1 MTAPRTEPSA
11 RRWPLAIA
19 AVAVAGLLSAVAADL
34 VRGGYSPD
42 EEYTLFA
49 VRGIEASGLPLL
61 PSGLLYDRGLG
72 YSYAAWL
79 AGLITG
85 NPLTGGRLVSIV
97 CAGLALAAIARGL
110 RRLAT
115 PAVAAAG
122 VAVAATSLPFWV
134 SATTARFYAP
144 FLLGYLVCLT
154 LMAERS
160 PSWARLAVLA
170 VAAGCTRWTHELA
183 FTLAAVPFIALVVAP
198 ADRRTTWFRVLG
210 ATILGLVASQFA
222 IFAVHAAAPPTNGD
236 VMVKR
241 FFLWQVLNL
250 FERPPFDLAATLPL
264 AAAAGGATALALALV
279 RWRQD
284 AASGLMLLVGGLA
297 AALGQ
302 LGVGPF
308 AALLLQPVVPPAW
321 RRPLVGRSLAVLA
334 GGSLFW
340 MLALVAAGLGP
351 GEALARIGASG
362 AAYPLDMFSYLVRES
377 PVLMT
382 VALAGLLARSAGR
395 GGPWTAH
402 ERALH
407 ALWLGWV
414 AWFGVIESGITSRYL
429 LLPVTFLLCATA
441 VDGAAILRSMPSDR
455 RRLATAGAAILAL
468 LVVAESWV
476 GPGWQERR
484 WRLARPTL
492 VTAAAASEL
501 QSDDLVVSHD
511 ELGAVIVA
519 GRLDA
524 WLVLDPFFEERFVV
538 RRDGQP
544 FGTYTGAPAA
554 PELTPLVERA
564 EREHRR
570 LIVIDVLRDVPG
582 FGPTDGLLPRQ
593 LAREQLRGEVI
604 AETPGL
610 RIVHVPPPP
619 SRATAR
625 LTSTAPSR
633 ATARLRPTAPS
644 SAAALR
650 LVPVLDS
657 LPSGH

>member
-1 MTAPRTEPSA
+1 MALPD
-11 RRWPLAIA
+11 
-19 AVAVAGLLSAVAADL
+19 LL
-34 VRGGYSPD
+34 RPGYSPD

-49 VRGIEASGLPLL
+49 VRGIADSGLPLL

-79 AGLITG
+79 AALVTG
-85 NPLTGGRLVSIV
+85 DPLTGGRAVSVV
-97 CAGLALAAIARGL
+97 CACLALGVIAREL
-110 RRLAT
+110 RRLT
-115 PAVAAAG
+115 SPAGAVAG
-122 VAVAATSLPFWV
+122 VAVVATSLPFWV

-144 FLLGYLVCLT
+144 FLLGYLACLT
-154 LMAERS
+154 LMARDIDRW
-160 PSWARLAVLA
+160 PRLALLA
-170 VAAGCTRWTHELA
+170 LVAGLTRWTHELA
-183 FTLAAVPFIALVVAP
+183 FTLAAVPVVALFVAP
-198 ADRRTTWFRVLG
+198 PDRRTSWLRVLG
-210 ATILGLVASQFA
+210 ATILGLVASQIA
-222 IFAVHAAAPPTNGD
+222 MFAVHATAPPTNGD

-250 FERPPFDLAATLPL
+250 FERPPFDLAETLPL
-264 AAAAGGATALALALV
+264 AAAAGGATALALAIV

-284 AASGLMLLVGGLA
+284 AASSLMLVVGGLA

-308 AALLLQPVVPPAW
+308 AALLLQPVVPGAW
-321 RRPLVGRSLAVLA
+321 RRPLVGTSLAVLA

-340 MLALVAAGLGP
+340 MIALIAAGLGP
-351 GEALARIGASG
+351 GEALARLGASG
-362 AAYPLDMFSYLVRES
+362 VTYPLDMFSYLVRES
-377 PVLMT
+377 PVLIM
-382 VALAGLLARSAGR
+382 VALVGLLARGAGQ
-395 GGPWTAH
+395 GGPWTPD

-429 LLPVTFLLCATA
+429 LLPVTFLLCATV
-441 VDGAAILRSMPSDR
+441 VDGAAIARSMLPDR
-455 RRLATAGAAILAL
+455 RRLAMGGAATLAL
-468 LVVAESWV
+468 LVVAESWT

-492 VTAAAASEL
+492 VAASAASEL

-524 WLVLDPFFEERFVV
+524 WLVLDPFFEERFIV

-554 PELTPLVERA
+554 PELTPLLERA

-593 LAREQLRGEVI
+593 LAREQLRGDVI

-619 SRATAR
+619 FRATAR
-625 LTSTAPSR
+625 LKPVSPSR
-633 ATARLRPTAPS
+633 ATVR
-644 SAAALR
+644 R

-657 LPSGH
+657 APSGH